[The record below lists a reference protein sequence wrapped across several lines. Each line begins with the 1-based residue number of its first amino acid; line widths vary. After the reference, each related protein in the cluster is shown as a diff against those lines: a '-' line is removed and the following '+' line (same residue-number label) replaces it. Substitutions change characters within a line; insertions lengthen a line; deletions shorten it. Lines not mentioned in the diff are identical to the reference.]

1 MSKSGVSSKM
11 YEELEKPEKPSIH
24 MRVEE
29 SMLPGIKEMNIDEE
43 VEFVVKGKVS
53 SIEKN
58 DYDGGKMCC
67 SLKITS
73 IKQK

>member
-1 MSKSGVSSKM
+1 M
-11 YEELEKPEKPSIH
+11 YEDLEKPEKPSIH

>member
-1 MSKSGVSSKM
+1 
-11 YEELEKPEKPSIH
+11 
-24 MRVEE
+24 
-29 SMLPGIKEMNIDEE
+29 MNIDEE
-43 VEFVVKGKVS
+43 VEFIVKGKVS

-73 IKQK
+73 IKEA

>member
-1 MSKSGVSSKM
+1 
-11 YEELEKPEKPSIH
+11 

-29 SMLPGIKEMNIDEE
+29 SMLPGIKKMNIDEE
-43 VEFVVKGKVS
+43 VEFIVKGKVT

-73 IKQK
+73 IKEV